1 MLINYITVNIDK
13 DVVWLMENDLNVNK
27 LHNQS
32 TLTKMLY
39 ADGD

>member
-13 DVVWLMENDLNVNK
+13 DVVWLMETDLSFNK
-27 LHNQS
+27 LHNT

-39 ADGD
+39 G

>member
-27 LHNQS
+27 LHNSQH
-32 TLTKMLY
+32 
-39 ADGD
+39 